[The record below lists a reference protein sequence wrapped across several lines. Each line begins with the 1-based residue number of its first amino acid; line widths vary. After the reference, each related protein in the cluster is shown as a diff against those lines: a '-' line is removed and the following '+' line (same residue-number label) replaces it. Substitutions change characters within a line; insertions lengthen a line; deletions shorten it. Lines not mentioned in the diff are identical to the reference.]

1 MATHDYNIANQGFPA
16 FRADLNDAL
25 AAIVSNNSNATAP
38 VTTFA
43 HMVWVDTA
51 ANPSVLKIRNADN
64 DAWITIGEIDQTG
77 DKFNLKCAN
86 ATILE
91 NLTLNAQ
98 GDLRFADSD
107 SSHYVAFQAPAT
119 VSSNVTWTLP
129 ATDGTSGQALT
140 TDGSGTLSWAAGS
153 PEGSYSFRNR
163 IINGDMRIDQRN
175 AGASVTVN
183 SSTATFPVDRFAG
196 RGQTSAG
203 VFTAQQ
209 SSTAPTG
216 FTSSVICTVTTAAS
230 PPGAT
235 DAYLFRQ
242 NIEGLNVADLGWGTA
257 SAKTV
262 TLSFW
267 VRSSLTGTFGGALQN
282 SAFNRFYPFSYSI
295 SVADTWEYKTVTIAG
310 DTSGTWLTT
319 NGIGI
324 TLSFSLGAGSSR
336 VNTAGSWTAS
346 TTEGASG
353 QVNLIATNGATWY
366 ITGVQLEVGSVA
378 TPFERIDYGRQ
389 LIQCQRYCYQAIG
402 RDVGSTS
409 SDWAAGG
416 YSSTTTFSL
425 CPINVP
431 VTMRSA
437 SGQSLVLT
445 SAASNYRALNGA
457 GSGIN
462 ATAVVLDTP
471 SIRGPVIGVT
481 VASGLTVGQ
490 GSAFYVD
497 DSSHK
502 AFIISEL

>member
-1 MATHDYNIANQGFPA
+1 MS
-16 FRADLNDAL
+16 
-25 AAIVSNNSNATAP
+25 AINLSGNA
-38 VTTFA
+38 
-43 HMVWVDTA
+43 
-51 ANPSVLKIRNADN
+51 S
-64 DAWITIGEIDQTG
+64 
-77 DKFNLKCAN
+77 
-86 ATILE
+86 
-91 NLTLNAQ
+91 
-98 GDLRFADSD
+98 
-107 SSHYVAFQAPAT
+107 
-119 VSSNVTWTLP
+119 
-129 ATDGTSGQALT
+129 
-140 TDGSGTLSWAAGS
+140 GSGTFTIASPNSNTSYTLALPEEAGTITTSNS
-153 PEGSYSFRNR
+153 PYSTFRNR

-295 SVADTWEYKTVTIAG
+295 SAANTWEYKTVTIAG

-378 TPFERIDYGRQ
+378 TPFERRPYG
-389 LIQCQRYCYQAIG
+389 LELSLCQRYFVNLQNLSGSWGFNKFGYGVGGGGSDSFLVIPTPVTLRAIPTVSFSGVSSTIGAGGTVVSSITVNTANAIG
-402 RDVGSTS
+402 VQITA
-409 SDWAAGG
+409 AAGT
-416 YSSTTTFSL
+416 YSLGQFVFIQSGSL
-425 CPINVP
+425 SL
-431 VTMRSA
+431 SA
-437 SGQSLVLT
+437 
-445 SAASNYRALNGA
+445 
-457 GSGIN
+457 
-462 ATAVVLDTP
+462 
-471 SIRGPVIGVT
+471 
-481 VASGLTVGQ
+481 
-490 GSAFYVD
+490 
-497 DSSHK
+497 
-502 AFIISEL
+502 EL